1 MKKNNKLSLVVSN
14 VTPKV
19 FSLLAAIIIFLVV
32 QYFQMV
38 DRRVVIPLQVKL
50 PESSV
55 VVPESLVPK
64 SIEIVISG
72 TDKLVYLVEPD
83 KIVAIADFTDI
94 TEVGIAR
101 VPVTLLYDQDVFDSA
116 ELVVTATKPIVRIL
130 FKEP

>member
-38 DRRVVIPLQVKL
+38 DRRVVIPLQVRL

-55 VVPESLVPK
+55 VVPESLVPQN
-64 SIEIVISG
+64 IEIVISG

>member
-19 FSLLAAIIIFLVV
+19 FFLLAAIIIFLVV

>member
-64 SIEIVISG
+64 V
-72 TDKLVYLVEPD
+72 
-83 KIVAIADFTDI
+83 
-94 TEVGIAR
+94 
-101 VPVTLLYDQDVFDSA
+101 
-116 ELVVTATKPIVRIL
+116 
-130 FKEP
+130 